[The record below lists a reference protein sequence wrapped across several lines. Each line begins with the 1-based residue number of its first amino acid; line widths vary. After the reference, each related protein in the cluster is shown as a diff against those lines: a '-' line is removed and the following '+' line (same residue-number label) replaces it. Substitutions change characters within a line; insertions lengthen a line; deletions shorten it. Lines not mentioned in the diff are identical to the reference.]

1 MYAITHGFS
10 SCHPIGSNLGEP
22 LPLSKASWISCAQP
36 PWRATLRACS
46 SMKRCAVTL
55 AETLGIGWWWDNAA
69 ELWVVGDDD
78 DDDDNDGD
86 ADADD
91 DDDAAAADA
100 DADGMMNAL

>member
-1 MYAITHGFS
+1 
-10 SCHPIGSNLGEP
+10 
-22 LPLSKASWISCAQP
+22 
-36 PWRATLRACS
+36 
-46 SMKRCAVTL
+46 MKRCAVTL

-78 DDDDNDGD
+78 DDDNDGD

-100 DADGMMNAL
+100 DGMMNAL